1 MGQEQLFAHELFRLG
16 PLVIR
21 DTVVTT
27 WLLMLGLWLACR
39 YLVVARARPDPG
51 LLQTAVEGVVL
62 SVENAIREV
71 LPQQTAMVLPFIL
84 TLWTFLVAA
93 NLVGLIP
100 GLHSPTRDPS
110 ATAALA
116 VLVFLSVHWFGIRS
130 QGLKDYLRHY
140 LSPSPILL
148 PFHVISEITRTLALA
163 VRLFGNMMS
172 LELVALLLVWV
183 GGLLVPIPILMLHVV
198 EALVQ
203 AYIFGM
209 LALIYIASAIQTRPP
224 QMDEPN
230 DQGVRAAAGDDS
242 RGRPGPF
249 PHLDPSLPAG
259 EGDVE
264 RRRRAVYDSHQE

>member
-1 MGQEQLFAHELFRLG
+1 MEQEQIFAHTLFQIG
-16 PLVIR
+16 PVVIR

-27 WLLMLGLWLACR
+27 WVVMLALWIACVV
-39 YLVVARARPDPG
+39 LVWRLRASPG
-51 LLQTAVEGVVL
+51 LIQTAVEGAVL
-62 SVENAIREV
+62 GAEDAIRQV
-71 LPQQTAMVLPFIL
+71 LPQHVALVLPFIL
-84 TLWTFLVAA
+84 TLWTFLVVA

-100 GLHSPTRDPS
+100 GLHSPTRDLS

-140 LSPSPILL
+140 LSPTPILL
-148 PFHVISEITRTLALA
+148 PFHIISEITRTLALA

-183 GGLLVPIPILMLHVV
+183 GGLLVPIPILMLHIV

-209 LALIYIASAIQTRPP
+209 LALVYIASAIQTQAP
-224 QMDEPN
+224 
-230 DQGVRAAAGDDS
+230 RAG
-242 RGRPGPF
+242 GPTN
-249 PHLDPSLPAG
+249 
-259 EGDVE
+259 EE
-264 RRRRAVYDSHQE
+264 